1 MPNWVEGKL
10 KIRGKPED
18 IKRWVEECLHCYTT
32 NWLGDGAHTELVKGA
47 VRFER
52 DPDSEEM
59 YLYVDKSAHIEGTRR
74 NLVEKGE
81 YVDLCEEG
89 KKSILV
95 VNMKAA
101 WNIEEQPYIEMSKKY
116 NLDFRVYGYEMGM
129 EFNKEIEI
137 VEGEIATCGM
147 TKEETIAATMER
159 AYRAGVIG
167 RAEMFKIKIMLIAHN
182 AYKFQ
187 GCAQIYRNYLP
198 QHIAIHVRKQYL
210 AELNRKRK
218 GGRNAQGD
226 SH

>member
-74 NLVEKGE
+74 NFVEKGE

-101 WNIEEQPYIEMSKKY
+101 WNSSPILKCPKSTTWILECM
-116 NLDFRVYGYEMGM
+116 
-129 EFNKEIEI
+129 
-137 VEGEIATCGM
+137 ATKWAWSS
-147 TKEETIAATMER
+147 T
-159 AYRAGVIG
+159 
-167 RAEMFKIKIMLIAHN
+167 
-182 AYKFQ
+182 
-187 GCAQIYRNYLP
+187 
-198 QHIAIHVRKQYL
+198 RKS
-210 AELNRKRK
+210 R
-218 GGRNAQGD
+218 
-226 SH
+226 S

>member
-74 NLVEKGE
+74 NFVEKGE

-129 EFNKEIEI
+129 PRPETWR
-137 VEGEIATCGM
+137 VSGM

>member
-74 NLVEKGE
+74 NFVEKGE

-101 WNIEEQPYIEMSKKY
+101 WNIEEQPYIEMSKKH

-137 VEGEIATCGM
+137 VEGEIAT
-147 TKEETIAATMER
+147 
-159 AYRAGVIG
+159 YRLIQ
-167 RAEMFKIKIMLIAHN
+167 FKDHKWECPDPKL
-182 AYKFQ
+182 
-187 GCAQIYRNYLP
+187 
-198 QHIAIHVRKQYL
+198 
-210 AELNRKRK
+210 
-218 GGRNAQGD
+218 GG
-226 SH
+226 